1 MEKFSLKW
9 NEHQICAS
17 NTFKKL
23 YDDTHFLDVTLILDD
38 EKEIKAHK
46 NILCAVSPFFNKIL
60 TRNPHPNPLLY
71 LKSIQSEIFK
81 FILSFVYIGSVE
93 IPESDVKEFFNTAKA
108 LQINILTEDLD
119 GATEEF
125 NEENINIEHNYNK
138 CQEPNDLTDEFQI
151 QVPITD
157 ESKYYFDVTRNNGSF
172 SCTQCSYETERAY
185 NFKRHLDMH
194 VGVTFS
200 CDQCDN
206 TFSRK
211 SNVIRH
217 KLSKHK

>member
-1 MEKFSLKW
+1 MGSNRDTMEKFSLKW

-60 TRNPHPNPLLY
+60 TRNLHPNPLLY

-81 FILSFVYIGSVE
+81 SILSFVYIGYVE
-93 IPESDVKEFFNTAKA
+93 IPECDVTEFFNTAKA

-119 GATEEF
+119 VATEEF
-125 NEENINIEHNYNK
+125 KEDNINVEHNYNK
-138 CQEPNDLTDEFQI
+138 EPNVLKDEFQSL
-151 QVPITD
+151 VPIID
-157 ESKYYFDVTRNNGSF
+157 EPK
-172 SCTQCSYETERAY
+172 
-185 NFKRHLDMH
+185 K
-194 VGVTFS
+194 
-200 CDQCDN
+200 
-206 TFSRK
+206 
-211 SNVIRH
+211 
-217 KLSKHK
+217 